1 MARILI
7 TGGGGF
13 IGSHACVVL
22 IEAGYDLIVIDSFIN
37 SSPICLERVGE
48 ITRLKNNLAS
58 QRLHVIRCDV
68 RDSTAIHKVFEDSR
82 KEMKPID
89 AVMHFAGLKSVHESI
104 KNPLAY
110 WDVNVN
116 GSRSLLSVMER
127 FNCKTFIFSSSA
139 TLYGA
144 ATEIPIRE
152 SAAIR
157 PINPYGNSKAAV
169 ERLLIDLFN
178 SNNEWN
184 IACLRYFNPVG
195 AHPSGL
201 IGEDPLGTPNNLF
214 PFISQVAIGRQDSL
228 KIFGGD
234 WDTADGTCIRD
245 YIHTMDLAE
254 GHLAALNFLLNKKG
268 EMIIVNLGSGTG
280 HSVLEVVKEFE
291 KVTGIK
297 IKSQIVGRRPG
308 DAAITVADPALAKEI
323 LKWETKRS
331 LHEMCLDGWVWQ
343 KANPYG
349 Y

>member
-1 MARILI
+1 MARLLI

-22 IEAGYDLIVIDSFIN
+22 IEAGFDLIVIDSFVN
-37 SSPICLERVGE
+37 SSPISLERVAE
-48 ITRLKNNLAS
+48 ITGLKNNLDS
-58 QRLHVIRCDV
+58 KRLQVVRCDI
-68 RDSTAIHKVFEDSR
+68 RSLTAVQQVFENAQKGNR
-82 KEMKPID
+82 PID

-104 KNPLAY
+104 INPLIY

-116 GSRSLLSVMER
+116 GSRSLLSIMER

-144 ATEIPIRE
+144 AKEMPIPE
-152 SAAIR
+152 TAAIK

-169 ERLLIDLFN
+169 EQMLMDLFKSN
-178 SNNEWN
+178 SEWN

-201 IGEDPLGTPNNLF
+201 IGEDPLGSPNNLF
-214 PFISQVAIGRQDSL
+214 PFISQVAIGRQKSL
-228 KIFGGD
+228 KIFGNN
-234 WDTADGTCIRD
+234 WDTHDGTCIRD

-254 GHLAALNFLLNKKG
+254 GHLAALNFLLNRKG
-268 EMIIVNLGSGTG
+268 QILTLNLGSGKG
-280 HSVLEVVKEFE
+280 HTVLEVVKAFE
-291 KVTGIK
+291 KSTGVK
-297 IKSQIVGRRPG
+297 IKSEIVGKRPG
-308 DAAITVADPALAKEI
+308 DAPITIADPGEAKKI

-331 LHEMCLDGWVWQ
+331 LHEMCLDGWAWQ
-343 KANPYG
+343 KANPNG